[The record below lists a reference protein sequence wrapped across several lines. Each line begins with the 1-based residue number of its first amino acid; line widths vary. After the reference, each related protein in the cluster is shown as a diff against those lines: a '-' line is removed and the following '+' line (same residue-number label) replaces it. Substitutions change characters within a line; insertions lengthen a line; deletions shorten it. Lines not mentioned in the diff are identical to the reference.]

1 MIGFA
6 KLVFKK
12 KMTKRVCIRALR
24 IKGGELINPKIQIV
38 HDTKLADFID
48 QPHLLKEY
56 GGEVDWKTDLRWW
69 VDLFVQLFATL
80 IKSYIAGCPKD

>member
-1 MIGFA
+1 MEHFPTRIHAVYVIHAGFVTKLMIGFA

-56 GGEVDWKTDLRWW
+56 GGEVDWKTDLRW
-69 VDLFVQLFATL
+69 
-80 IKSYIAGCPKD
+80 